1 MKTPEQMARDI
12 VQTEGG
18 YNDVPGDRGGATNH
32 GISLRYA
39 KGIGL
44 DLDGDGDT
52 DKDDIR
58 LVTPDKAVELY
69 LQDFLQEPR
78 IDRLPRELQPQLFDC
93 AVNHGPPRAIMW
105 LQHLVGAEVDGVAGP
120 DTRARA
126 EAEVSSHGWEGL
138 NDAIVELRRTFFR
151 SLAAGDPTQRKFL
164 DGWLKRAD
172 SFLSKN
178 LGPFDTAPGLEH

>member
-1 MKTPEQMARDI
+1 MMTPKEMAEDI
-12 VQTEGG
+12 VRREGG
-18 YNDVPGDRGGATNH
+18 YNDVPGDKGGATNH
-32 GISLRYA
+32 GVSLRYA

-58 LVTPDKAVELY
+58 LVTPEKAVELY
-69 LQDFLQEPR
+69 LEDFLTDPR
-78 IDRLPRELQPQLFDC
+78 INRLPDELQPQLFDA

-105 LQHLVGAEVDGVAGP
+105 VQHLVGAEVDGVIGP
-120 DTRARA
+120 ETRAKT
-126 EAEVSSHGWEGL
+126 EAEVRDHGWEGL
-138 NDAIVELRRTFFR
+138 NDAIVELRRTYFR

-164 DGWLKRAD
+164 KGWLTRAD

-178 LGPFDTAPGLEH
+178 RPADTSPGLER